1 MCCPSIDIM
10 VWRKRLAGMPS
21 RLPRPFLPNMLAR
34 VNDDGGETTSGG
46 KTTSLSGQSPFAVAT
61 VLPLKEMGKTPKE
74 WSLTLHPAHLA
85 LAESPDERPYVIV
98 RGQVMKS
105 ATLIEGMRAFSIN
118 EPRKLTF
125 KLSREATTTLAEWI
139 GKPVLAACYLRRRY
153 AWVLPVAILWIL
165 GSLPLPGDPSRN
177 VNSLPFDPFGLVL
190 GWSWS
195 LPGRL
200 PSGVRIRPCSWWT
213 PCGSLPWQFIWCSTC
228 SKVEAKAGSCW

>member
-1 MCCPSIDIM
+1 
-10 VWRKRLAGMPS
+10 
-21 RLPRPFLPNMLAR
+21 MLAR
-34 VNDDGGETTSGG
+34 VNDDGGER
-46 KTTSLSGQSPFAVAT
+46 TSLSGQGPFAVPT
-61 VLPLKEMGKTPKE
+61 VLTLKEMGKTPKE

-105 ATLIEGMRAFSIN
+105 ATLIEGMRAFAIN

-165 GSLPLPGDPSRN
+165 GSLPFPGDPSRN
-177 VNSLPFDPFGLVL
+177 VDSLQFDPFGLVL
-190 GWSWS
+190 GLVLVASWAFAKWRPHPALFLVDS
-195 LPGRL
+195 LWFAAMAVYLVLDVCKGRSKGWL
-200 PSGVRIRPCSWWT
+200 LLVALLLWLVVTGLRHFLRFRGTRIVQPDA
-213 PCGSLPWQFIWCSTC
+213 P
-228 SKVEAKAGSCW
+228 KA